1 MTSSS
6 TPSSEATLPRG
17 FTAAGTAAGI
27 KKNGARDLA
36 LIVSE
41 RDCAAAALFT
51 TNKVKAAPVVRG
63 QALLSSRNAA
73 LRAVLINSGCANACT
88 GAQGLAD
95 AEETARLTAD
105 AVRRLRGPAGAISA
119 AQVFTMS
126 TGVIGAPLP
135 MDKLRAA
142 IPLAAQQLSADGLGN
157 AAQAI
162 MTTDT
167 RPKIARVQRG
177 VWSVTGIAKG
187 AGMIHPNMA
196 TLLACVLTDAEIE
209 QSLLK
214 EFLQRAA
221 GVSFN
226 RIVIDGDTS
235 TNDTLLALANGASD
249 LRIETP
255 GQRAAFE
262 QALTDVCVSLAQQI
276 VRDGEGV
283 TKFIT
288 LRITG
293 ARDGRMADAV
303 GRSIA
308 RSPLVKTAFYGEDAN
323 WGRVVAAAGYSGEEV
338 DPNRM
343 TLWFGPVKVFEAG
356 APTRYDE
363 AEATAA
369 LKPADIEVRLDLGSG
384 DAEVTLWTCDLS
396 HDYVTINGKYRT

>member
-17 FTAAGTAAGI
+17 FTAAGTAVGI

-36 LIVSE
+36 LIVSD

-51 TNKVKAAPVVRG
+51 TNKVKAAPVLRG
-63 QALLSSRNAA
+63 QAILSSRNAA
-73 LRAVLINSGCANACT
+73 LRAVVINSGCANACT

-95 AEETARLTAD
+95 AEETARLAAD
-105 AVRRLRGPAGAISA
+105 AVRRLRGPADAISA

-135 MDKLRAA
+135 MDKLRAGIA
-142 IPLAAQQLSADGLGN
+142 LAAQQLSADGLDN
-157 AAQAI
+157 AARAI

-167 RPKIARVQRG
+167 RPKIARIQRG
-177 VWSVTGIAKG
+177 AWSVTGIAKG

-196 TLLACVLTDAEIE
+196 TLLACVFTDAEIE

-293 ARDGRMADAV
+293 ARDRRMADAV

-356 APTRYDE
+356 APTDYDE

-369 LKPADIEVRLDLGSG
+369 MEPADIEVRLDLGSG
-384 DAEVTLWTCDLS
+384 DAEATLWTCDLS
-396 HDYVTINGKYRT
+396 HDYVTINGRYRT